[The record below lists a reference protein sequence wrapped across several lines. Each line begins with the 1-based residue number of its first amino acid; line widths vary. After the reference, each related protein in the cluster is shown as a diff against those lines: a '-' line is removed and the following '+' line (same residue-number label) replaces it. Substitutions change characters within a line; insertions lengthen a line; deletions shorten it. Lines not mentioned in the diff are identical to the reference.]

1 MALISKECPTKIFS
15 SFVMDWNIERNT
27 FCCTSKLDTINTNF
41 ELNTAVK
48 RNLYNTM
55 KYYIKVLQKNK
66 VLVNFEIT
74 KTFGTC

>member
-41 ELNTAVK
+41 ELN
-48 RNLYNTM
+48 NT
-55 KYYIKVLQKNK
+55 YIMPKILDKSS
-66 VLVNFEIT
+66 T
-74 KTFGTC
+74 KEKGTSLFQDN

>member
-27 FCCTSKLDTINTNF
+27 FCCISKLDTKNTNF
-41 ELNTAVK
+41 ELKTV
-48 RNLYNTM
+48 NLYNTM

>member
-27 FCCTSKLDTINTNF
+27 FCCISKLDTKNTNF
-41 ELNTAVK
+41 ELK